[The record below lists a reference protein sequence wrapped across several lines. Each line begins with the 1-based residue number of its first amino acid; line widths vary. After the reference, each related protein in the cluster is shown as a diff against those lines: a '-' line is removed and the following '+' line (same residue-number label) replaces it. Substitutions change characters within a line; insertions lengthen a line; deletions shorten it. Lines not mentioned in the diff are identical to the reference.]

1 MPKINNSRTKTLP
14 ELEMAELTRQM
25 ESGISRSAIAKTF
38 GVSFYWLQRRFGRGD
53 TSRKYKEV
61 VASDGRI
68 EVLRSRTK
76 ILPETAM
83 AEISRQ
89 IESGVSR
96 RQIAKAFGVS
106 EGWLR
111 NRFGG
116 NADYFVSE
124 KVREELNRRVT
135 AGESREKVAS
145 ELGVSKS
152 TMSRHAPPGKN
163 KRKSEELIAEIKAAF
178 SNGEKKEHIAKR
190 LGISDSFVHKHTSKT
205 NAPPIPE
212 EQKETLKRRVL
223 GGETVA
229 KVARE
234 LGIPQPNAHHATA
247 QVLKNFKLTKANVRE
262 INKLRVAGKKAEEI
276 AMLVKV
282 PFASVNKALGVSLKR
297 YPQEIKD
304 KAIALFESGKSSTE
318 ISETLGVKAAA
329 ALAWFRNA
337 IKAGTAKR
345 VEFIPRHEDLK
356 FDWVVRLDPEFEEWR
371 TYALDWIE
379 TSSDVSAA
387 VKGFGNFIEDYLF
400 KQGLQKRPVDL
411 LSSKELLP
419 DFYEVACP
427 KSAHGRRMNKE
438 VHNFI
443 DHVLGTEEFAD
454 TSVTPPL
461 RLPHLYR
468 NPVNLIKIT
477 NESQSP
483 SESTKTILPYWM
495 ITDLRRR
502 IVQGPDFKDWTWVQG
517 LMGRRTLNGQAQAPD
532 WFVVRE
538 VQVDRSDPDCVTRLR
553 NREKFDPILEMWS
566 PVRAIATLFCLQ
578 VPSRRGQ
585 ARFVDSGEA
594 DTLIY
599 QDGKWV
605 PNLSPLVQGSI
616 RSPRQQ
622 GIFRR
627 PSLYDEAN
635 GVPVSIYFNSNKT
648 ADKAKSGKDMGFVCP
663 WPKFD
668 ELADDPYYWLVK
680 LRDFQVKFNP
690 IKKLTRWR
698 DIDPVRKLSTQRKER
713 LDQYPD
719 TAFLFR
725 LIEDTKAVGPLSS
738 NEIESF
744 WCRLMAAYEEILWNE
759 GITHPGGKRIELI
772 NPANG
777 NPWSSP
783 HATRVS
789 LITHL
794 IVDGKVPVEIMMKL
808 VGHQRF
814 IMTVYYTKVGLK
826 TIEHAIKDATLK
838 LDEGKDEA
846 LLRDL
851 ASGDAER
858 IRSRV
863 AFNAEDWEVQF
874 LTNPSDLNPLGWLY
888 LHDGIC
894 LAGGNTN
901 NTSLPGCHN
910 GGPLL
915 RKLGK
920 AKSVYGPTPGGSRNC
935 SRCRW
940 KCAGKKHLV
949 GLVSSLN
956 NRQYHLHKAGGE
968 AIEAEKTRN
977 SILKEKAS
985 TDAASAPFSRA
996 NELRSAERRYEAA
1009 MQRMQDLALDLVAI
1023 NRLIER
1029 IAQMPDEHDIGMALV
1044 AQGDP
1049 VSLQVILEDV
1059 DSELLVLAGVCAD
1072 VEFFPDL
1079 DPGTAVFEYYD
1090 LIERAFETQG
1100 HPLPRARLSE
1110 KERLSAA
1117 NAMMREM
1124 ERLANPSNPILG
1136 RRAVV
1141 QVMDRGESLENLL
1154 GVQLNN
1160 ITQAA
1165 LQHGQPI
1172 TLRLDQKENADVECD
1187 FRAS

>member
-1 MPKINNSRTKTLP
+1 MPKNLHHLTKTLP
-14 ELEMAELTRQM
+14 EAEM
-25 ESGISRSAIAKTF
+25 
-38 GVSFYWLQRRFGRGD
+38 V
-53 TSRKYKEV
+53 
-61 VASDGRI
+61 
-68 EVLRSRTK
+68 
-76 ILPETAM
+76 
-83 AEISRQ
+83 EITRQ

-96 RQIAKAFGVS
+96 RKIAIAFGVS

-111 NRFGG
+111 TRFGTNG
-116 NADYFVSE
+116 NYFVA
-124 KVREELNRRVT
+124 EELKEEIKRRVT
-135 AGESREKVAS
+135 QGETREKVGR
-145 ELGVSKS
+145 ELGFSISTISKY
-152 TMSRHAPPGKN
+152 AP
-163 KRKSEELIAEIKAAF
+163 RKSKRISAETIEEIQLAF

-190 LGISDSFVHKHTSKT
+190 LGISDTSVHKHTSRV

-212 EQKETLKRRVL
+212 KQRKILKLRVL
-223 GGETVA
+223 AGETVA
-229 KVARE
+229 QVARE
-234 LGIPQPNAHHATA
+234 MGIPQANAQNTVSQA
-247 QVLKNFKLTKANVRE
+247 LKTFQLTKAQVCE
-262 INKLRVAGKKAEEI
+262 IHRLRTEGKKAEEI
-276 AMLVKV
+276 ALQVKA
-282 PFASVNKALGVSLKR
+282 PFASVNKELGFSLKH
-297 YPQEIKD
+297 YPQDIKD
-304 KAIALFESGKSSTE
+304 KAIVLFEAGKTSTE
-318 ISETLGVKAAA
+318 VAEELGVKAAA
-329 ALAWFRNA
+329 ALVWFKKA

-345 VEFIPRHEDLK
+345 MEFLPRHQDLQ

-371 TYALDWIE
+371 TYALDWLNI
-379 TSSDVSAA
+379 SSDVSAA
-387 VKGFGNFIEDYLF
+387 MKGFGTFIEDYLV
-400 KQGLQKRPVDL
+400 KQGLPKHPADL
-411 LSSKELLP
+411 LSSKALIP

-438 VHNFI
+438 VHGLI
-443 DHVLGTEEFAD
+443 DYVLGCEEFAD
-454 TSVTPPL
+454 TSVSPPL

-468 NPVNLIKIT
+468 NPINLIKIST
-477 NESQSP
+477 ESQSP
-483 SESTKTILPYWM
+483 NESTKIILPYWM

-502 IVQGPDFKDWTWVQG
+502 IVQGPNFEDWTWVQG
-517 LMGRRTLNGQAQAPD
+517 LMGRRTFNGQAQAPD
-532 WFVVRE
+532 WFPVTE
-538 VQVDRSDPDCVTRLR
+538 DQIDRSDPDCVIRSR
-553 NREKFDPILEMWS
+553 NREKYPPVLEMWS
-566 PVRAIATLFCLQ
+566 PVRALATLFCLQ

-599 QDGKWV
+599 QNGKWV
-605 PNLSPLVQGSI
+605 PNLSLLAKGSI
-616 RSPRQQ
+616 RSPWQQ
-622 GIFRR
+622 GVFRR
-627 PSLYDEAN
+627 PSLHDEGG
-635 GVPVSIYFNSNKT
+635 GVSVSIYFNSNKT
-648 ADKAKSGKDMGFVCP
+648 ADKSKSGKSMGFVCP

-668 ELADDPYYWLVK
+668 ELADDPYYWLSK

-690 IKKLTRWR
+690 IEKVTRWR

-725 LIEDTKAVGPLSS
+725 LIEDREAVGPLSS
-738 NEIESF
+738 SEIEGF
-744 WCRLMAAYEEILWNE
+744 WCRLMSAYEEILWSE
-759 GITHPGGKRIELI
+759 GITHPGGGRIELI

-777 NPWSSP
+777 HPWSSP

-794 IVDGKVPVEIMMKL
+794 IVDGNVPVEIMMKL

-814 IMTVYYTKVGLK
+814 IMTIYYTKIGLK
-826 TIEHAIKDATLK
+826 TIEHAIKDATEK

-863 AFNAEDWEVQF
+863 AFNAEDWEIQF
-874 LTNPSDLNPLGWLY
+874 LTNSSDLNPLGWLY

-956 NRQYHLHKAGGE
+956 NRQYHLHKIGGE
-968 AIEAEKTRN
+968 AIEAEKSRN
-977 SILKEKAS
+977 KILKEKAS
-985 TDAASAPFSRA
+985 ADTACAPFARS

-1029 IAQMPDEHDIGMALV
+1029 IVQMPDDPDDGMSLV

-1072 VEFFPDL
+1072 VELHPDL
-1079 DPGTAVFEYYD
+1079 DPGTAIFEYYD
-1090 LIERAFETQG
+1090 LIERAFEVQG

-1110 KERLSAA
+1110 KEKLSAA

-1136 RRAVV
+1136 RRTVV
-1141 QVMDRGESLENLL
+1141 QVMDRGESLEKLL
-1154 GVQLNN
+1154 GVQIKN

-1165 LQHGQPI
+1165 LPLGKAV
-1172 TLRLDQKENADVECD
+1172 TLRLAQQENDDAK
-1187 FRAS
+1187 

>member
-1 MPKINNSRTKTLP
+1 MPKKLHPQTKALP
-14 ELEMAELTRQM
+14 EAQ
-25 ESGISRSAIAKTF
+25 
-38 GVSFYWLQRRFGRGD
+38 
-53 TSRKYKEV
+53 
-61 VASDGRI
+61 
-68 EVLRSRTK
+68 
-76 ILPETAM
+76 M
-83 AEISRQ
+83 AEIARLM
-89 IESGVSR
+89 ESGVSR
-96 RQIAKAFGVS
+96 RKIAKAFGVS

-111 NRFGG
+111 SRFGG
-116 NADYFVSE
+116 KADYFVSE
-124 KVREELNRRVT
+124 EVREEINRRVT
-135 AGESREKVAS
+135 AGESRVTVAS
-145 ELGVSKS
+145 ELGVSKT
-152 TMSRHAPPGKN
+152 TMSRYAPPGKN
-163 KRKSEELIAEIKAAF
+163 KRKSVETIAEIKVAF
-178 SNGEKKEHIAKR
+178 ANGEKKEHIAKR
-190 LGISDSFVHKHTSKT
+190 LGISDGLVHKHTSKV

-212 EQKETLKRRVL
+212 DQKEILKRRVL
-223 GGETVA
+223 AGETTA
-229 KVARE
+229 QVARE
-234 LGIPQPNAHHATA
+234 MGIPLANAQTA
-247 QVLKNFKLTKANVRE
+247 MAQALKRFKLSKANVRE
-262 INKLRVAGKKAEEI
+262 INKLRDEGKKAEEI
-276 AMLVKV
+276 ALQLKV
-282 PFASVNKALGVSLKR
+282 PFATVNKAIGVSLKH
-297 YPQEIKD
+297 YPQEIKN

-318 ISETLGVKAAA
+318 VSEALGVKPAA
-329 ALAWFRNA
+329 ALVWFKKA

-345 VEFIPRHEDLK
+345 IAFLPRHEDLK

-379 TSSDVSAA
+379 TSSDISAA
-387 VKGFGNFIEDYLF
+387 MKGFGTFIEDYLF
-400 KQGLQKRPVDL
+400 KQGLPKRPVDL
-411 LSSKELLP
+411 LSSKALMP

-438 VHNFI
+438 IHGLI
-443 DHVLGTEEFAD
+443 DYVLGAEEFAD
-454 TSVTPPL
+454 TSVSPPL

-468 NPVNLIKIT
+468 NPINLLKVT
-477 NESQSP
+477 NESQAP
-483 SESTKTILPYWM
+483 NESTKTILPYWM

-502 IVQGPDFKDWTWVQG
+502 IVQGPNFEDWTWVQG

-532 WFVVRE
+532 WFAVTE
-538 VQVDRSDPDCVTRLR
+538 DQIDRSDPDCVVRLR
-553 NREKFDPILEMWS
+553 KREKWDPVLEMWS
-566 PVRAIATLFCLQ
+566 PVRALATLFCLQ
-578 VPSRRGQ
+578 VPARRGQ
-585 ARFVDSGEA
+585 TRFVDSGEA

-599 QDGKWV
+599 QGGKWV
-605 PNLSPLVQGSI
+605 PNLSPLAQGSI

-622 GIFRR
+622 GIFKR
-627 PSLYDEAN
+627 PSLHDEGN
-635 GVPVSIYFNSNKT
+635 GVSVSIYFNSNKT
-648 ADKAKSGKDMGFVCP
+648 ADQAKSGKDMGFVCP
-663 WPKFD
+663 WPQFD

-690 IKKLTRWR
+690 IRKLTRWR

-725 LIEDTKAVGPLSS
+725 LIEDREAIGPLSA
-738 NEIESF
+738 NEIEGF
-744 WCRLMAAYEEILWNE
+744 WCRLMAAYEEILWDE
-759 GITHPGGKRIELI
+759 RITHPGGRRIELI
-772 NPANG
+772 NPENG
-777 NPWSSP
+777 KPWSSP

-794 IVDGKVPVEIMMKL
+794 IVDGNVPVEIMMKL

-826 TIEHAIKDATLK
+826 TIEHALKNASLK
-838 LDEGKDEA
+838 LDESKDEA

-858 IRSRV
+858 IRNRV
-863 AFNAEDWEVQF
+863 AFNAEDWEAQF

-888 LHDGIC
+888 LHDGVC

-956 NRQYHLHKAGGE
+956 NRQYHLHKIGGE
-968 AIEAEKTRN
+968 AIDSEKNRN
-977 SILKEKAS
+977 QILREKAS
-985 TDAASAPFSRA
+985 ADAATAPFARA
-996 NELRSAERRYEAA
+996 NELRSAERRFEAA

-1029 IAQMPDEHDIGMALV
+1029 IAQMPEDPDDGISLV

-1072 VEFFPDL
+1072 IEFFPDL
-1079 DPGTAVFEYYD
+1079 DPGTAIFEYYD
-1090 LIERAFETQG
+1090 LIEHAFEAQG

-1110 KERLSAA
+1110 KEKLAAA

-1136 RRAVV
+1136 RRSVI
-1141 QVMDRGESLENLL
+1141 QVMDRGESLEKLL
-1154 GVQLNN
+1154 GVQLKN

-1165 LQHGQPI
+1165 LPDDKPKI
-1172 TLRLDQKENADVECD
+1172 LRLAQQENDDVEHD
-1187 FRAS
+1187 LSAS